1 VKKILKWG
9 AFFAGVVMCALTV
22 MIAFGAG
29 APPPPMRSITH
40 AAAAIDRSDLPP
52 VARFLARDGQQLA
65 YRVYP
70 ASPEKI
76 AILIHGSAGNGTIL
90 HPAAKA
96 LRKAGI
102 TAFTL
107 DMRGHGESGKN
118 GDVRYIGQLEDD
130 LADFVAHMRIR
141 YPRPPITLIGHS
153 LGGGFA
159 LRVAAS
165 PINHLFNRY
174 ILLAPYL
181 RFDAPTT
188 RGATT
193 SRWSK
198 VFIPRL
204 IGLQILHALG
214 IDWFSG
220 LPVMAF
226 ALPAEVHG
234 ARTYSYRL
242 LTNFAPDFDYLG
254 DFRRA
259 NAMIYVLVG
268 KNDEVFFADK
278 FASTL
283 APVKQYARVEVIP
296 GLGHMALVTDPVG
309 LAALVK
315 AYND

>member
-9 AFFAGVVMCALTV
+9 AFFVGVVMCALTV
-22 MIAFGAG
+22 MIAFGAS
-29 APPPPMRSITH
+29 APPPPMRSITN
-40 AAAAIDRSDLPP
+40 AAAAIDRGDLPP
-52 VARFLARDGQQLA
+52 VVHFLARDGRQLA

-70 ASPEKI
+70 ASPGKI

-107 DMRGHGESGKN
+107 DMRGHGESGGN
-118 GDVRYIGQLEDD
+118 GDVSYIGQLEDD
-130 LADFVAHMRIR
+130 LADFVAHVRIR
-141 YPRPPITLIGHS
+141 YPRAPITLIGHS

-165 PINHLFNRY
+165 PINHFFSRY

-188 RGATT
+188 RRVTT

-198 VFIPRL
+198 TFIPRL
-204 IGLQILHALG
+204 VGLSVLHALG

-226 ALPAEVHG
+226 ALPENARG
-234 ARTYSYRL
+234 TRTYSYRL

-268 KNDEVFFADK
+268 KNDEIFVADEY
-278 FASTL
+278 ASTL
-283 APVKQYARVEVIP
+283 APVKQYARVEILP
-296 GLGHMALVTDPVG
+296 GIGHMAIVTDPVA
-309 LAALVK
+309 LTALVK
-315 AYND
+315 AYNE